1 MSDYFVTPWT
11 VAREIPL
18 AMGFSR
24 QKYWSGL
31 PFPPPGDLSP
41 GIEHASP
48 ANLSCIA
55 GGFFFFFFTTET
67 PVNLIQAVGL
77 FYRKGNLIL

>member
-41 GIEHASP
+41 GIEHATP

-55 GGFFFFFFTTET
+55 GGFFFFFF
-67 PVNLIQAVGL
+67 
-77 FYRKGNLIL
+77 FYH